1 MTTGIYFIGIRQGR
15 QQKVVCSSGFYEALC
30 HVNIIITGKMPNE
43 YNGKFWE
50 FTDNITWIIILITH
64 ITKLINKFCKNVS
77 IKI

>member
-43 YNGKFWE
+43 YNGKF
-50 FTDNITWIIILITH
+50 
-64 ITKLINKFCKNVS
+64 
-77 IKI
+77 